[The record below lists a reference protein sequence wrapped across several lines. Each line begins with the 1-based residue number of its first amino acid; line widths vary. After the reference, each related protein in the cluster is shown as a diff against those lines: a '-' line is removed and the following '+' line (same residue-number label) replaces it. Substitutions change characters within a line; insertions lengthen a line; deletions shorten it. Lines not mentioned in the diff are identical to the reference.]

1 MCSRSLNV
9 LQILP
14 NLNVGGV
21 ERGTV
26 QMTAALVNRG
36 HKAFVISGT
45 GPLVKDIKLA
55 GGKHLPLKVGQKSPF
70 TLFLIPKLA
79 RLFMKYNINIVHS
92 RSRLPAWLTMAALKL
107 MPKNKRPVW
116 FTTIHGPYSVSLYSS
131 IMNRGDQVIAVS
143 NFIRDYVND
152 HYSVPK
158 NKKITVIHRGV
169 EENEYKTT
177 FTPSKSWASN
187 WKNFTNYPPEA
198 KILTLPGRITRWKG
212 QLEFIKL
219 VHQVRSLGIDAYG
232 LIVGGVEN
240 KYSNYYKELMHLVK
254 TLNVEN
260 NISFLG
266 TRKDL
271 KEILSISDCA
281 YSLTSKPEAF
291 GRTTVEALSLG
302 TPVIGYGHGGTSE
315 ILKTMFPWGLVPP
328 RDLDKA
334 VVLTKAL
341 LTNTSDIARIQPN
354 PYTVSEMQNKTIALY
369 EKVNKRHK

>member
-1 MCSRSLNV
+1 
-9 LQILP
+9 
-14 NLNVGGV
+14 
-21 ERGTV
+21 
-26 QMTAALVNRG
+26 
-36 HKAFVISGT
+36 
-45 GPLVKDIKLA
+45 
-55 GGKHLPLKVGQKSPF
+55 
-70 TLFLIPKLA
+70 
-79 RLFMKYNINIVHS
+79 
-92 RSRLPAWLTMAALKL
+92 
-107 MPKNKRPVW
+107 
-116 FTTIHGPYSVSLYSS
+116 
-131 IMNRGDQVIAVS
+131 MNRGDQVIAVS
-143 NFIRDYVND
+143 NFIRDYVHD

-177 FTPSKSWASN
+177 FAPSESWTNN
-187 WKNFTNYPPEA
+187 WKNFSDYPPEA

-219 VHQVRSLGIDAYG
+219 VHQVRSHGIDAYG

-328 RDLDKA
+328 RDLNKA
-334 VVLTKAL
+334 VALTKAL
-341 LTNTSDIARIQPN
+341 LTNTSDIAPIQPN

-369 EKVNKRHK
+369 EKVKKCH

>member
-1 MCSRSLNV
+1 MSKRPLNV

-26 QMTAALVNRG
+26 QMTAALVDRG
-36 HKAFVISGT
+36 HKAFVVSGNGT
-45 GPLVKDIKLA
+45 LVKEIKQA
-55 GGKHLPLKVGQKSPF
+55 GGKHLSLKVGQKSPL
-70 TLFLIPKLA
+70 TLFLIPKLV
-79 RLFMKYNINIVHS
+79 RLFMKHDINIVHS

-107 MPKNKRPVW
+107 MPKDRRPVW

-131 IMNRGDQVIAVS
+131 VMNRGDQVIAVS
-143 NFIRDYVND
+143 NFIKDYVYD
-152 HYSVPK
+152 HYSIPK

-177 FTPSKSWASN
+177 FMPADSWVRN
-187 WKNFTNYPPEA
+187 WKNLTNYPSEA

-212 QLEFIKL
+212 QLDFIKL
-219 VHQVRSLGIDAYG
+219 VHQVRSHGIDAYG
-232 LIVGGVEN
+232 LIVGGIEN
-240 KYSNYYKELMHLVK
+240 KYSNYYKELTRLIEI
-254 TLNVEN
+254 LDLGNS
-260 NISFLG
+260 IRFLG

-302 TPVIGYGHGGTSE
+302 TPVIGYNHGGTSE
-315 ILKTMFPWGLVPP
+315 ILKTMYARGLVPP
-328 RDLDKA
+328 HDLDKA
-334 VVLTKAL
+334 VALTTAL
-341 LTNTSDIARIQPN
+341 LANTSGFAHIKPN
-354 PYTVSEMQNKTIALY
+354 PYTVSQMQDKTMALY
-369 EKVNKRHK
+369 EKVNTRHK